1 MAKKATRMLS
11 LLFLLFIAI
20 CASACGQGEAAS
32 GSEASGMEERKP
44 YDLSS
49 EKWKGYEEISE
60 DEGLWT
66 ATGYWEYLEPEML
79 DGTAYLRVCS
89 ATDGQNY
96 YVLYSHMAYEDNVPT
111 DNQYYLTCLNAYT
124 LEVSTTQLQLGEG
137 EGTSGEAASGLPEL
151 AAALDGCDAF
161 VRGMDV
167 LEGRLCLY
175 VVWGKR
181 EGGGPRRSYAVY
193 LDTGL
198 KAERVVDL
206 TPGLQEA
213 GLLEGEAAPEGIRW
227 GRDGNIYI
235 GTFQVAVMDGEGKY
249 LKTLECPGSTGSAVL
264 CTGRLPDGEL
274 LFEAT
279 DSDSGDVVIFCL
291 RDGKERVLH
300 KGQNIGAELRY
311 IDNYGRVFSLLGGHV
326 LLWDAARGGCR
337 RLYKDT
343 SLMVFTYDAVIED
356 PDGGMI
362 LVYYDWEGFYWSR
375 LEPEAEGEE
384 TVVSVQATWGLSQNL
399 EEAAA
404 EYSRKHPGTRI
415 EMILPEDGEKGEIT
429 MNKLMAQIS
438 VGEGPDILVLHQDEM
453 LVLQDKGALADLTE
467 LLAGELL
474 DQVFSGVIRQ
484 GSTDDGRLWA
494 VIPEAVANTLV
505 VSEELWPEDSWTYKD
520 VMRLIEEREEAGEP
534 AVWLTGQNMDSG
546 MLLYYLVIRDVEG
559 GSSDLVDREKKKCY
573 FDTEEFVGL
582 LEFCRKHGRPLQ
594 PYEDVSLEEHAAQLR
609 DGSALAYSLYG
620 SLKGFSHAMTAFGD
634 GYKCIGYPTDHGSG
648 SYISCSYCLAV
659 TATTDKYEVA
669 CDFLQYLMSDRVQ
682 RRIMNTSS
690 VRRDIFTTYVVE
702 NPGSSE
708 EPKFLSI
715 KGGYTPLTGRPDGSS
730 FLPEYMEIMEGGE
743 PDPWAYKYIRRIIS
757 EEAGAYFA
765 GDKSA
770 EEAAEIIQRRVWLYL
785 NE

>member
-1 MAKKATRMLS
+1 MTGSKTLMVVLAI
-11 LLFLLFIAI
+11 LLVAACI
-20 CASACGQGEAAS
+20 SACGQGETGS
-32 GSEASGMEERKP
+32 GSEDSGMEERKP

-300 KGQNIGAELRY
+300 KGQNIGAQLRY

-438 VGEGPDILVLHQDEM
+438 VGRARTSLCC
-453 LVLQDKGALADLTE
+453 
-467 LLAGELL
+467 
-474 DQVFSGVIRQ
+474 IR
-484 GSTDDGRLWA
+484 TRCW
-494 VIPEAVANTLV
+494 
-505 VSEELWPEDSWTYKD
+505 
-520 VMRLIEEREEAGEP
+520 
-534 AVWLTGQNMDSG
+534 
-546 MLLYYLVIRDVEG
+546 
-559 GSSDLVDREKKKCY
+559 
-573 FDTEEFVGL
+573 
-582 LEFCRKHGRPLQ
+582 FCRTRGHW
-594 PYEDVSLEEHAAQLR
+594 
-609 DGSALAYSLYG
+609 
-620 SLKGFSHAMTAFGD
+620 
-634 GYKCIGYPTDHGSG
+634 PT
-648 SYISCSYCLAV
+648 
-659 TATTDKYEVA
+659 
-669 CDFLQYLMSDRVQ
+669 
-682 RRIMNTSS
+682 
-690 VRRDIFTTYVVE
+690 
-702 NPGSSE
+702 
-708 EPKFLSI
+708 
-715 KGGYTPLTGRPDGSS
+715 
-730 FLPEYMEIMEGGE
+730 
-743 PDPWAYKYIRRIIS
+743 
-757 EEAGAYFA
+757 
-765 GDKSA
+765 
-770 EEAAEIIQRRVWLYL
+770 
-785 NE
+785 